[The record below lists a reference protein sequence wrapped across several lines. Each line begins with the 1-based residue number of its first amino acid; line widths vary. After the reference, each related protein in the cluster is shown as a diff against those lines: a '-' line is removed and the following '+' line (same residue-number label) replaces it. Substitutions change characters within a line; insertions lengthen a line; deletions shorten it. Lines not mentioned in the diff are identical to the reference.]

1 MNITSIIRKFNE
13 QKFDSNMEK
22 IVIYDKNDRIIRIDR
37 LKFIYNNF
45 RNNYLLSKVAEINV

>member
-1 MNITSIIRKFNE
+1 
-13 QKFDSNMEK
+13 MEK